1 MEVSEALDSGSIP
14 DAATMFFAYVIKS
27 IHHDYFYKGH
37 CEDLNKRLIQHN
49 SGMTVSI
56 RPFIP
61 FEIFYFEQVATKE
74 EAIKREKYFKS
85 AAGRKFLK
93 NKPI

>member
-1 MEVSEALDSGSIP
+1 
-14 DAATMFFAYVIKS
+14 
-27 IHHDYFYKGH
+27 
-37 CEDLNKRLIQHN
+37 
-49 SGMTVSI
+49 MTVSI

-61 FEIFYFEQVATKE
+61 FEIFYFEQFATKE

>member
-1 MEVSEALDSGSIP
+1 
-14 DAATMFFAYVIKS
+14 MFYAYVIRS
-27 IHHDYFYKGH
+27 ISRGVLCKGH
-37 CEDLNKRLIQHN
+37 CEDLEERLGQHN
-49 SGMTVSI
+49 SGMTKSI

-61 FEIFYFEQVATKE
+61 FELVYFEQFATIG

-93 NKPI
+93 SKLR